1 MNEKLERV
9 RNQGL
14 TVWQSLDTGKKIGVA
29 VVSITVL
36 AGLLYLAAS
45 TGRQDFVPLY
55 TGLTSADAYEVV
67 EHLKSAGVPYKLDD
81 DGKTILVPAANKHEV
96 RLELASQGLPQ
107 GGGSGFELFDTQG
120 FGVTEFTQKVN
131 YRRALEGELA
141 RTFAAFEQVEYAKV
155 MLAMPEPQLYSDKEQ
170 PVTASISLKLRPGK
184 SLSQSQIRGIVHLA
198 SAAVEGLTPAHVT
211 VVDTGGNVLWVED
224 DSEASVKGRLS
235 VSQLEI
241 KEYYE
246 TTLQRSIESMLEKV
260 VGPGNVAIRVNALMN
275 FDQEESDSE
284 ILEPLA
290 GGLGV
295 LISEQVFAEEIS
307 QPGAQAQGVPGT
319 ASNVD
324 TGVPVY
330 QGVEGTS
337 QSSAVRNE
345 AIRNYD
351 YSRTITHVKKGY
363 GRIERL
369 TVSALIHPAGLT
381 EDDID
386 NVRAIIAAA
395 AGIDEARGDEIVV
408 HTMAFKP
415 RFSDEELNAMALEA
429 EKEAEREA
437 LRQYIRLA
445 APIFL
450 GLVAVI
456 FGLVVLR
463 MMRRRIQVYSPEQ
476 VTAQLQAAAVSEQP
490 EAEEA
495 PELVPEERSPEELR
509 REQIRQQLERM
520 ARENPEEVAK
530 LVRGWLVEE

>member
-1 MNEKLERV
+1 
-9 RNQGL
+9 
-14 TVWQSLDTGKKIGVA
+14 LDTGKKIGVA

-55 TGLTSADAYEVV
+55 TGLTSMDAYEVV
-67 EHLKSAGVPYKLDD
+67 EHLKSAGVPYRIDD
-81 DGKTILVPAANKHEV
+81 DGKTILVPAVKKHEV
-96 RLELASQGLPQ
+96 RLELASKGLPQ
-107 GGGSGFELFDTQG
+107 GGGSGFELFDSQG

-155 MLAMPEPQLYSDKEQ
+155 MLAIPEPQLYSEKEQ
-170 PVTASISLKLRPGK
+170 PVTASISLKLRAGK
-184 SLSQSQIRGIVHLA
+184 SLSQPQIRGIVHLA
-198 SAAVEGLTPAHVT
+198 SAAVEGLTPANVT
-211 VVDTGGNVLWVED
+211 VVDTEGNVLWVED
-224 DSEASVKGRLS
+224 DSEVSIRGRLS

-246 TTLQRSIESMLEKV
+246 STLERSIESMLEKV
-260 VGPGNVAIRVNALMN
+260 VGPGNVAIRVNAVMN

-290 GGLGV
+290 DGFGV

-307 QPGAQAQGVPGT
+307 QPGFDAQGVPGT

-324 TGVPVY
+324 TGVPLY
-330 QGVEGTS
+330 QGIADAS
-337 QSSAVRNE
+337 QSSVVRNE

-381 EDDID
+381 EDDIG

-415 RFSDEELNAMALEA
+415 RFTQEELHAMALEA
-429 EKEAEREA
+429 EKEAQRET
-437 LRQYIRLA
+437 LRQHLRLA
-445 APIFL
+445 VPIFL

-456 FGLVVLR
+456 FGLVVVR
-463 MMRRRIQVYSPEQ
+463 MMRRRVHDFYSPEQ
-476 VTAQLQAAAVSEQP
+476 LAQLQAAAVDERD
-490 EAEEA
+490 EAEK
-495 PELVPEERSPEELR
+495 VPDMLPDERSPEDLR

-520 ARENPEEVAK
+520 AREDPEEVAR

>member
-1 MNEKLERV
+1 MNETLERV

-45 TGRQDFVPLY
+45 TSRQDFVPLY
-55 TGLTSADAYEVV
+55 TELTSADAYEVV
-67 EHLKSAGVPYKLDD
+67 EHLKSVGIAYKLGD
-81 DGKTILVPAANKHEV
+81 DGRTILVPAANKHEL

-170 PVTASISLKLRPGK
+170 PVTASISLKLRGGR

-211 VVDTGGNVLWVED
+211 VVDTEGNVLWVED

-246 TTLQRSIESMLEKV
+246 TALQESIESMLEKV
-260 VGPGNVAIRVNALMN
+260 VGPGNVAVRVNAVMN

-295 LISEQVFAEEIS
+295 LISEQVYAEEIS
-307 QPGAQAQGVPGT
+307 QPGTGAQGVPGT

-324 TGVPVY
+324 TDVPVY
-330 QGVEGTS
+330 QGIEDAS
-337 QSSAVRNE
+337 QSSVVRNE

-381 EDDID
+381 EDDVD
-386 NVRAIIAAA
+386 NVRAVIAAA

-415 RFSDEELNAMALEA
+415 RFSQEELNEMALEA
-429 EKEAEREA
+429 EREAERET
-437 LRQYIRLA
+437 LRQYFRLA

-463 MMRRRIQVYSPEQ
+463 MMRRRIHAYSPEQ
-476 VTAQLQAAAVSEQP
+476 VVAQLQAAAQGEP
-490 EAEEA
+490 REAEET
-495 PELVPEERSPEELR
+495 PELVPEERSPEDLR
-509 REQIRQQLERM
+509 KEQIRQQLERM
-520 ARENPEEVAK
+520 AMEDPQEVAK
-530 LVRGWLVEE
+530 LVRSWLVEE

>member
-1 MNEKLERV
+1 MNETLERV

-45 TGRQDFVPLY
+45 TSRQDFVPLY
-55 TGLTSADAYEVV
+55 TELTSADAYEVV
-67 EHLKSAGVPYKLDD
+67 EHLKSVGIAYKLGD
-81 DGKTILVPAANKHEV
+81 DGRTILVPAANKHEL

-170 PVTASISLKLRPGK
+170 PVTASISLKLRGGR

-211 VVDTGGNVLWVED
+211 VVDTEGNVLWVED
-224 DSEASVKGRLS
+224 DSEASAKGRLS

-246 TTLQRSIESMLEKV
+246 TALQESIESMLEKV
-260 VGPGNVAIRVNALMN
+260 VGPGNVAVRVNAVMN

-295 LISEQVFAEEIS
+295 LISEQVYAEEIS
-307 QPGAQAQGVPGT
+307 QPGTGAQGVPGT

-324 TGVPVY
+324 TDVPVY
-330 QGVEGTS
+330 QGIEDAS
-337 QSSAVRNE
+337 QSSVVRNE

-381 EDDID
+381 EDDVD
-386 NVRAIIAAA
+386 NVRAVIAAA

-415 RFSDEELNAMALEA
+415 RFSQEELNEMALEA
-429 EKEAEREA
+429 EREAERET
-437 LRQYIRLA
+437 LRQYFRLA

-463 MMRRRIQVYSPEQ
+463 MMRRRIHAYSPEQ
-476 VTAQLQAAAVSEQP
+476 VVAQLQAAAQGEP
-490 EAEEA
+490 REAEET
-495 PELVPEERSPEELR
+495 PELVPEERSPEDLR
-509 REQIRQQLERM
+509 KEQIRQQLERM
-520 ARENPEEVAK
+520 AMEDPQEVAK
-530 LVRGWLVEE
+530 LVRSWLVEE

>member
-1 MNEKLERV
+1 MNETLERV

-36 AGLLYLAAS
+36 AGLLYLATS
-45 TGRQDFVPLY
+45 TSRQDFVPLY
-55 TGLTSADAYEVV
+55 TELTSADAYEVV
-67 EHLKSAGVPYKLDD
+67 EHLKSVGIAYKLGD
-81 DGKTILVPAANKHEV
+81 DGRTILVPAANKHEL

-170 PVTASISLKLRPGK
+170 PVTASISLKLRGGR

-211 VVDTGGNVLWVED
+211 VVDTEGNVLWVED

-246 TTLQRSIESMLEKV
+246 TALQESIESMLEKV
-260 VGPGNVAIRVNALMN
+260 VGPGNVAVRVNAVMN

-295 LISEQVFAEEIS
+295 LISEQVYAEEIS
-307 QPGAQAQGVPGT
+307 QPGTGAQGVPGT

-324 TGVPVY
+324 TDVPVY
-330 QGVEGTS
+330 QGIEDAS
-337 QSSAVRNE
+337 QSSVVRNE

-381 EDDID
+381 EDDIG

-415 RFSDEELNAMALEA
+415 RFSQEELNEMALEA
-429 EKEAEREA
+429 EREAERET
-437 LRQYIRLA
+437 LRQYFRLA

-463 MMRRRIQVYSPEQ
+463 MMRRRIHVYSPEQ
-476 VTAQLQAAAVSEQP
+476 VAAQLQAAAQGEP
-490 EAEEA
+490 REAEET
-495 PELVPEERSPEELR
+495 PELVPEEKSPEDLR
-509 REQIRQQLERM
+509 KEQIRQQLERM
-520 ARENPEEVAK
+520 AMEDPQEVAK
-530 LVRGWLVEE
+530 LVRSWLVEE